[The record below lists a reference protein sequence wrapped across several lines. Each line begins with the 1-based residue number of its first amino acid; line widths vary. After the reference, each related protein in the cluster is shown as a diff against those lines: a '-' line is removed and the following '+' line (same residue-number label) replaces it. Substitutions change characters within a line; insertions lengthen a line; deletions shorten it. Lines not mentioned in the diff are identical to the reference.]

1 MIIPEK
7 NKKIIAV
14 ASTAGIVI
22 LCLILFFTTRKS
34 AYENGLKGRWYAAK
48 LTECDKE
55 IAINSAAIN
64 LEFKSNGTYIF
75 NSTLNIH
82 EEGVFKVKG
91 KIITLQDKI
100 RTKAPLRNLL
110 ITNLEKDS
118 LLLGMN
124 SKGLDQ
130 TLLLIRDFRKL
141 KSETDSVSVSALN
154 K

>member
-1 MIIPEK
+1 MVISEK
-7 NKKIIAV
+7 NKKIIAT
-14 ASTAGIVI
+14 ASLAGVVI
-22 LCLILFFTTRKS
+22 LGTILFFTTRKS
-34 AYENGLKGRWYAAK
+34 IYERGLTGRWYAAK

-55 IAINSAAIN
+55 IAINSSAIN

-100 RTKAPLRNLL
+100 RTKAPIRNLL
-110 ITNLEKDS
+110 ISILQKDS

-124 SKGLDQ
+124 NKGLDQ
-130 TLLLIRDFRKL
+130 SLLLIRDFRKL
-141 KSETDSVSVSALN
+141 KSETDSTSVSVLN

>member
-1 MIIPEK
+1 MVISEK
-7 NKKIIAV
+7 NKKIVAV
-14 ASTAGIVI
+14 ASLTGIII
-22 LCLILFFTTRKS
+22 LSAILFFTTRKS
-34 AYENGLKGRWYAAK
+34 KYENGLEGRWYASK

-55 IAINSAAIN
+55 IAINTSAVN
-64 LEFKSNGTYIF
+64 LEFKRNGTYIF

-110 ITNLEKDS
+110 ISSLDKDS

-124 SKGLDQ
+124 NKGLDQ

-141 KSETDSVSVSALN
+141 KSESDSISVSVLS

>member
-1 MIIPEK
+1 MIVLDK
-7 NKKIIAV
+7 QKKTIAIY
-14 ASTAGIVI
+14 ALGAIVV
-22 LCLILFFTTRKS
+22 LMSALLFITTKS
-34 AYENGLKGRWYAAK
+34 AYERELNGRWYAAK

-55 IAINSAAIN
+55 IPINSSAVN
-64 LEFKSNGTYIF
+64 LEFKDNGTYIF

-91 KIITLQDKI
+91 KILTLQDKI
-100 RTKAPLRNLL
+100 RTKAALRNLL
-110 ITNLEKDS
+110 ISRLQKDS

-124 SKGLDQ
+124 NKGLDQ

-141 KSETDSVSVSALN
+141 KTDSDTASVSILG

>member
-1 MIIPEK
+1 MLVLDK
-7 NKKIIAV
+7 QKKLIAIY
-14 ASTAGIVI
+14 ALGAIVI
-22 LCLILFFTTRKS
+22 LTTVLFFLNRKS
-34 AYENGLKGRWYAAK
+34 AYEREISGRWYASK

-55 IAINSAAIN
+55 IPINSSAIN
-64 LEFKSNGTYIF
+64 LEFKDNGTYIF

-91 KIITLQDKI
+91 KILTLQDKI
-100 RTKAPLRNLL
+100 RTKAAWRNLL
-110 ITNLEKDS
+110 ISRLQKDS

-124 SKGLDQ
+124 NKGLDQ

-141 KSETDSVSVSALN
+141 KTNTDTTSVSNVG